1 MHTIWKGAISFGLVH
16 VPVKMYSATEDKD
29 IALKYV
35 HRECGSPLNQL
46 RSCPA
51 CQREV
56 EWEQVSRGYEYEKHK
71 FVLFEKEELE
81 SLMPETNKEIRI
93 LHFIDPSEI
102 DPVYYQK
109 TYYLGPGDLG
119 AHAYS
124 LLVKAL
130 QLSGKMAVG
139 QIAIRSKKS
148 LAVLRA
154 IDGCLALETIFY
166 PDEIR
171 PVQQIPNV
179 PTEPLMNEKELQMA
193 QMLIAQ
199 LTSPFEPAL
208 YQDDYRLNLIDAI
221 QRKVA
226 GEEIRIAPAAAPQAG
241 IMDLMSA
248 LQASL
253 EALKPVEA
261 DGTTGA
267 TAKVKPRS
275 KRQTKPTESSTA
287 EESAS

>member
-1 MHTIWKGAISFGLVH
+1 MHTVWKGAISFGLVH
-16 VPVKMYSATEDKD
+16 VPIKMYSATEDKD

-46 RSCPA
+46 RNCPA

-81 SLMPETNKEIRI
+81 RLMPETNKEIRI
-93 LHFIDPSEI
+93 MHFVDPSEI
-102 DPVYYQK
+102 DPVYYHK
-109 TYYLGPGDLG
+109 TYYLGPGDIG
-119 AHAYS
+119 ANAYS
-124 LLVKAL
+124 LLVKAMR
-130 QLSGKMAVG
+130 QSGKIAIG

-148 LAVLRA
+148 LAVIR
-154 IDGCLALETIFY
+154 IVDDCLALETIFY

-171 PVQQIPNV
+171 PVQLVPNV
-179 PTEPLMNEKELQMA
+179 PVDPSINEKELQMA
-193 QMLIAQ
+193 QMLIGQ
-199 LTSPFEPAL
+199 LTSPFDPTL
-208 YQDDYRLNLIDAI
+208 YQDDYRVNLIDAI
-221 QRKVA
+221 QRKIA
-226 GEEIRIAPAAAPQAG
+226 GEDIRIAPATAPQTG

-253 EALKPVEA
+253 EALKPVESA
-261 DGTTGA
+261 MEP
-267 TAKVKPRS
+267 TAKKPKSRS
-275 KRQTKPTESSTA
+275 KRQVKSETIAST

>member
-1 MHTIWKGAISFGLVH
+1 MHTVWKGAISFGLVH

-46 RSCPA
+46 RNCPA

-71 FVLFEKEELE
+71 FVLFEKEELD

-93 LHFIDPSEI
+93 LHFVDPSEI

-119 AHAYS
+119 ANAYS

-130 QLSGKMAVG
+130 QLSGKIAVG

-148 LAVLRA
+148 LAVIR
-154 IDGCLALETIFY
+154 IVDGCLALETIFY

-171 PVQQIPNV
+171 PVQLVPNV
-179 PTEPLMNEKELQMA
+179 PAEPMINEKELQMA
-193 QMLIAQ
+193 QMLIGQ
-199 LTSPFEPAL
+199 LTSPFDPTL
-208 YQDDYRLNLIDAI
+208 YHDDYRLNLIDAI
-221 QRKVA
+221 QRKIA
-226 GEEIRIAPAAAPQAG
+226 GEDIRIAPATPPQAG

-253 EALKPVEA
+253 EALKPAAA
-261 DGTTGA
+261 DVDPIVTKK
-267 TAKVKPRS
+267 AKSKS
-275 KRQTKPTESSTA
+275 KRQTKSASVSSA